1 MLHFTC
7 DRCDRGLLLE
17 EDVRYEVT
25 IEVKSGYDPMEITRE
40 DLKKDFSAEMSRL
53 LRQMKKKGTR
63 ELEDSVYKVFRFDLC
78 LKCQKEFIENP
89 LSKLTVNNEQ

>member
-63 ELEDSVYKVFRFDLC
+63 ELEDSVYKVFKFDLC

-89 LSKLTVNNEQ
+89 LFKIKSTKL